1 MFQLTVWSL
10 PSLAAMLLTAAVARE
25 VRRNASVAGAP
36 ALLALAGC
44 VFLWS
49 LGQFLGTLTTDLD
62 AKLLAS
68 KLQYPGIAGLAVTW
82 IAFALTYARRP
93 VRLGR
98 GLLAL
103 LCAVPAA
110 TVALAWSNGLHGA
123 MWADARLV
131 EAGGFVG
138 LGLTYGWWF
147 PVHVAYSYGLIAA
160 GTLLLVYE
168 LAASPRHR
176 RALTAVIAAPGIV
189 ALLNVAYLTGWSP
202 LTFIDPTPLGFAVG
216 TFLLNRG
223 LLHSGL
229 LDLSPALHREV
240 LEQLDDGVVVLD
252 DAGRIIDLNA
262 AAASMLL
269 PDDRADAALGVPIDT
284 LLPHQS
290 LAALAERPGRSAEAD
305 IDLRTYEVRAT
316 RLRQHTGRATVLV
329 FRDVTVRLEAE
340 NELLRARH
348 EMERLAYTDALTGLH
363 NRRSFMSRLLEECD
377 RVRRF
382 DQDLSLVLVDI
393 DHFRSINDRLGPEA
407 GDILLRHVAED
418 VQGCSRVC
426 DIPGRIGGEE
436 FALLLPGTDADG
448 AMRVAERLLAL
459 IGRHRAAAGE
469 PPVTASIGVAAI
481 DRADPDW
488 QALLRQAGHALDR
501 AKAAGRNNVQGTA
514 PRP

>member
-1 MFQLTVWSL
+1 MLQLTVWSI
-10 PSLAAMLLTAAVARE
+10 PSLAAMLLTVQVARE
-25 VRRNASVAGAP
+25 VRRTAPVAGAP

-49 LGQFLGTLTTDLD
+49 LGQLLGTLTTDLD
-62 AKLLAS
+62 WKILAS

-82 IAFALTYARRP
+82 LAFALTYARRP

-98 GLLAL
+98 GLLGG
-103 LCAVPAA
+103 LCLVPAA
-110 TVALAWSNGLHGA
+110 TVALVWTNELHGA
-123 MWADARLV
+123 MWADTSLV
-131 EAGGFVG
+131 RTTGFVG
-138 LGLTYGWWF
+138 LHLEYGWWF

-176 RALTAVIAAPGIV
+176 RALAAVVVAPGIV
-189 ALLNVAYLTGWSP
+189 ALMNVAYLSGWSP
-202 LTFIDPTPLGFAVG
+202 LPFIDPTPLGFAIG
-216 TFLLNRG
+216 TFVLNRG

-262 AAASMLL
+262 AAAEMLL
-269 PDDRADAALGVPIDT
+269 PDDQAVAALGVPIDT

-290 LAALAERPGRSAEAD
+290 LAALGDRPGRTAEVD
-305 IDLRTYEVRAT
+305 IDFRTYEVRAT
-316 RLRQHTGRATVLV
+316 RLQQDAGRATVLV

-363 NRRSFMSRLLEECD
+363 NRRSFMTRLLEECD
-377 RVRRF
+377 RVHRF
-382 DQDLSLVLVDI
+382 DQDLALVLVDI
-393 DHFRSINDRLGPEA
+393 DHFRAINDRLGPEA
-407 GDILLRHVAED
+407 GDMLLRHVAED
-418 VQGCSRVC
+418 VQGCSRAC

-436 FALLLPGTDADG
+436 FALLLPGTDAAG
-448 AMRVAERLLAL
+448 AMRVAERLHEL

-469 PPVTASIGVAAI
+469 PPVTASVGIAAA

-488 QALLRQAGHALDR
+488 QALLRQAGRALDR
-501 AKAAGRNNVQGTA
+501 AKAAGRNTVRGTA